1 MIIIMTM
8 MMMMMMIAIT
18 KVIIIIKVSYIY
30 HKIIPE
36 SFEAIFLKAL

>member
-1 MIIIMTM
+1 MTTT
-8 MMMMMMIAIT
+8 MMMMMIAII
-18 KVIIIIKVSYIY
+18 KAIIIIKVSYIY

>member
-1 MIIIMTM
+1 MIIIMTT
-8 MMMMMMIAIT
+8 MMMMMMIAII
-18 KVIIIIKVSYIY
+18 KAIIIIKVSYIY